1 MLSLLFHAELT
12 VSDFVGISHHQI
24 QWDMES
30 FPAMITTVNSL
41 QNSKILKNFIF
52 YVFFLKFLNK
62 MCEYFLNT
70 VS

>member
-1 MLSLLFHAELT
+1 MYLYSKMLSLLFHAELT

-52 YVFFLKFLNK
+52 YVFIFF
-62 MCEYFLNT
+62 
-70 VS
+70 

>member
-12 VSDFVGISHHQI
+12 VTDIVGISHHQI
-24 QWDMES
+24 QWDMEN

-52 YVFFLKFLNK
+52 SVFIFF
-62 MCEYFLNT
+62 
-70 VS
+70 